1 MPVNI
6 FTTIDDPLPPR
17 NTRAFGINNSGLIVG
32 SFVDAS
38 NHQHGFLLSGG
49 SFITLA
55 ATLAVVPAIPVT
67 GLALILGVDRF
78 LAEIRTATNFIG
90 NGVAAVVISRWEGEL
105 DAGKLAL
112 ELSGRKP
119 AIDIPRSREGTE
131 RVG

>member
-1 MPVNI
+1 VATLTSKGMAGV
-6 FTTIDDPLPPR
+6 F
-17 NTRAFGINNSGLIVG
+17 
-32 SFVDAS
+32 
-38 NHQHGFLLSGG
+38 GG

-55 ATLAVVPAIPVT
+55 ATLAVVPAIPVA

-112 ELSGRKP
+112 ELSGGRRRSTSQ
-119 AIDIPRSREGTE
+119 RSRETE
-131 RVG
+131 RVGQGAD